1 MAMLGETAGSTRSAI
16 NITPLIDVLLVL
28 LVIFMVSVT
37 VRQVLDA
44 QLAREVQAGGKSLE
58 HPIVLELRADGAYAV
73 NQQVVSRQELQ
84 RYLAHVYWGRAQSI
98 LFVKANSSRRFGEM
112 IDAVDVARG
121 AGVQV
126 IALAP

>member
-1 MAMLGETAGSTRSAI
+1 MATIGTADSHRSAI

-28 LVIFMVSVT
+28 LVIFMVSVK

-44 QLAREVQAGGKSLE
+44 QLAREVQAGSTSVE
-58 HPIVLELRADGAYAV
+58 HPIVLELGAGGGYAV
-73 NQQVVSRQELQ
+73 NQQVVSRRELP

-98 LFVKANSSRRFGEM
+98 LFVKADASRRFAEL

-126 IALAP
+126 IAFAP